1 MQLFIALASILRSRK
16 FIAMQCYNEHAMKSY
31 VFLREQ
37 FDLYG
42 VLTPI
47 KHISLT
53 DIDESKV
60 REKKKSYQSP
70 THTHF

>member
-1 MQLFIALASILRSRK
+1 MQLFIALASILLSRK

-42 VLTPI
+42 VLNAN
-47 KHISLT
+47 LT
-53 DIDESKV
+53 YIA
-60 REKKKSYQSP
+60 R
-70 THTHF
+70 